1 MMHPMNRRGFLAA
14 AAGTSAAAAL
24 TTVAGFPTLALA
36 RGHRSGAALARI
48 ADDRFEL
55 IHDGPGPF
63 RILQLTDTHFGRP
76 KDEHKE
82 KDQRTRVLIRTLIDE
97 QKPAMA
103 FHTGDFINNDV
114 DGVEHSAIGFMNDV
128 GIPWSVV
135 FGNHD
140 HGPATG
146 SLPMEDFYAK
156 FQNHATGFIKVP
168 EHEAA
173 DGVKTTREYCF
184 RIDLRAKDAPAP
196 GFTLIG
202 FNCGKR
208 KPALHVPESQMAWMR
223 AQLEADAK
231 LGRTHPIIVMQ
242 HVPTLE
248 FKTLFDSGKATG
260 RKGEDVCF
268 ESDTGAVL
276 DAYSASKRVRAVF
289 VGHDHVNDYI
299 GEQKGVRLAYGR
311 VSGWAGYGDWQRG
324 GRTIDLDLTKG
335 TMKTR
340 VVLPKG
346 VTDEKPEWNVTQQ
359 EA

>member
-1 MMHPMNRRGFLAA
+1 MMYSMNRRRFLAA
-14 AAGTSAAAAL
+14 AAGTSALA
-24 TTVAGFPTLALA
+24 TVAGFPTLALA
-36 RGHRSGAALARI
+36 RAPRRASVLTRV
-48 ADDRFEL
+48 ADDRFE
-55 IHDGPGPF
+55 IAHEGAGPF

-76 KDEHKE
+76 KDGDKA
-82 KDQRTRVLIRTLIDE
+82 KDDRTRSLIRTLIDE
-97 QKPAMA
+97 NAPSMA
-103 FHTGDFINNDV
+103 FHTGDFINNDT
-114 DGVEHSAIGFMNDV
+114 DGVEHSAIGFMNDL

-146 SLPMEDFYAK
+146 SLAMDAYYAK
-156 FQNHATGFIKVP
+156 FQNHAAGFITVP
-168 EHEAA
+168 EREAPE
-173 DGVKTTREYCF
+173 GVKSTREYCF
-184 RIDLRAKDAPAP
+184 RIDVRAKEAAAP
-196 GFTLIG
+196 GFTLLG

-208 KPALHVPESQMAWMR
+208 KPALHVSAAQMTWMK

-231 LGRTHPIIVMQ
+231 LGRSHPIIVMQ
-242 HVPTLE
+242 HVPTLD

-260 RKGEDVCF
+260 RRGEDVCF

-276 DAYSASKRVRAVF
+276 DAYSASKRVRGLF

-299 GEQKGVRLAYGR
+299 GEQKGVKLVYGR

-324 GRTIDLDLTKG
+324 GRTIDLDLVKG

-346 VTDEKPEWNVTQQ
+346 VSDEKAEWNVTQQ
-359 EA
+359 DA

>member
-1 MMHPMNRRGFLAA
+1 MMHSINRRGFLAA
-14 AAGTSAAAAL
+14 AAGTSALAAFS
-24 TTVAGFPTLALA
+24 GFPTLALA
-36 RGHRSGAALARI
+36 RGHRRDPVLTRI

-55 IHDGPGPF
+55 VHDGSGPF

-76 KDEHKE
+76 KDGDKAKDE
-82 KDQRTRVLIRTLIDE
+82 KSRVLIRTLIDE
-97 QKPAMA
+97 NQPSMA
-103 FHTGDFINNDV
+103 FHTGDFINNDM
-114 DGVEHSAIGFMNDV
+114 DGVEHSAIGFMNDL

-146 SLPMEDFYAK
+146 SLTMEDYYAK
-156 FQNHATGFIKVP
+156 FQNHAVGFIKVP

-184 RIDLRAKDAPAP
+184 RIDVRAKDAPAP

-208 KPALHVPESQMAWMR
+208 KPALHVPESQMAWMK

-242 HVPTLE
+242 HVPTVD
-248 FKTLFDSGKATG
+248 FKTLYDSGKATG

-299 GEQKGVRLAYGR
+299 GEQKGVKLVYGR

-340 VVLPKG
+340 VVLPRG
-346 VTDEKPEWNVTQQ
+346 VSDEKPEWNVTRE